1 MGVRGHGGG
10 EGLEG
15 HEGGAGVEVMEVE
28 KVKKRS

>member
-28 KVKKRS
+28 KV